1 MAQERLLDVSIYM
14 HSIYYLE
21 LLFNRVLVVRQKSK
35 GKQDFEE
42 GQEKS
47 MEGNVFNALEKD
59 MSSKL
64 T

>member
-21 LLFNRVLVVRQKSK
+21 LLFNRVRLVRQKSR
-35 GKQDFEE
+35 GKEDFEE

-47 MEGNVFNALEKD
+47 MEGNVFNGLEKY
-59 MSSKL
+59 MFS
-64 T
+64 